1 MIVEQKSHHK
11 KNLNKELAMR
21 SQKQK
26 NGDHLANEDEK
37 MIDSKIM
44 EKTGAILKDFGDT
57 YFSDNGT
64 LKRHKVH
71 RRP

>member
-1 MIVEQKSHHK
+1 MCHPKVKQNQQKRKLNIKSGG
-11 KNLNKELAMR
+11 NLNYEVK
-21 SQKQK
+21 
-26 NGDHLANEDEK
+26 K

-44 EKTGAILKDFGDT
+44 EKTEVILKDFGNT

>member
-1 MIVEQKSHHK
+1 
-11 KNLNKELAMR
+11 MR

-26 NGDHLANEDEK
+26 NGGHLANEDEK

-44 EKTGAILKDFGDT
+44 EKTGAILKDFGNT